1 MIWPWDHEAI
11 LGSYKL
17 LFIIKWR
24 LILVINNFI
33 SGHFKWHF
41 NFVPVFNQEIL
52 RQCEISD
59 LCLKLLRDPGAV
71 NVFSKFKVP

>member
-11 LGSYKL
+11 SGSYKL

-33 SGHFKWHF
+33 SGRF
-41 NFVPVFNQEIL
+41 NLNGISIVPVFNQEIL
-52 RQCEISD
+52 R
-59 LCLKLLRDPGAV
+59 LK
-71 NVFSKFKVP
+71 S